1 VIDGLVVLA
10 RLAHMLA
17 AAAWVGGGIAY
28 AVAGYPGPNTGTR
41 SFGWLARV
49 CGWTLLL
56 SGGLLTVDRL
66 TGAEASTLYALL
78 LAAKLA
84 LALAAFTVAGSM
96 LPRAVARRRAAG
108 ALAIARP
115 LWLTTPYL
123 VLWLGIGVYAVGALM
138 VVVYTREL
146 TR

>member
-1 VIDGLVVLA
+1 
-10 RLAHMLA
+10 M
-17 AAAWVGGGIAY
+17 
-28 AVAGYPGPNTGTR
+28 
-41 SFGWLARV
+41 

-66 TGAEASTLYALL
+66 TGAEASALYAML

-84 LALAAFTVAGSM
+84 LALAAFAVAGSM
-96 LPRAVARRRAAG
+96 LPRAVARRRASG

-138 VVVYTREL
+138 AVVYTREL
-146 TR
+146 AR